1 MASCS
6 GDSTNCIKQVK
17 AASKPSLF
25 CITEHQSLQFQ
36 VSCTIPRLLNEQHR
50 RASCLHTNVNVPC
63 RLVWDLQN
71 VERNLDFWMERLRQG
86 KHLRTMLFGQGPVS
100 FYKDAREAV
109 LKHQRSD
116 TASDRIER
124 RVRHSILFLNLSSSI
139 TLYSRKACRTA

>member
-1 MASCS
+1 MQKV
-6 GDSTNCIKQVK
+6 I
-17 AASKPSLF
+17 PSL
-25 CITEHQSLQFQ
+25 CNDI
-36 VSCTIPRLLNEQHR
+36 LL
-50 RASCLHTNVNVPC
+50 LL

-100 FYKDAREAV
+100 FYKDVREAV

-124 RVRHSILFLNLSSSI
+124 RVGLCCRQRASDVMSHATAKLSKVSN
-139 TLYSRKACRTA
+139 